1 MNNIQSAGTS
11 LRLLDDLATQ
21 DTALHRLHPLVKILV
36 TLVFLVVVVSFPK
49 YELLGLVPLIGYPM
63 ILLIVGD
70 LPAGYFLKKV
80 LLAAPFVFFVAI
92 FNPIFDSEPWRLF
105 GLVTISRGWISF
117 LVVLGKFG
125 LTVMAAL
132 LLIATT
138 GLNDIGAVL
147 LRLKIPK
154 VLVTQILFMY
164 RYIDVLLDEIARVS
178 QAYAI
183 RSVNHRGVDWPVWG
197 SLVGQLLMRTLE
209 RAERIHQAMLCRG
222 FDGKFKL
229 LRTYRWGYRE
239 GLYLSGWSVFL
250 VVARYINIPGL
261 LGSIL
266 TGVGR

>member
-11 LRLLDDLATQ
+11 LRLLEELATQ
-21 DTALHRLHPLVKILV
+21 KSCVHRLHPLTKILV

-49 YELLGLVPLIGYPM
+49 YDLVGMIPLIGYP
-63 ILLIVGD
+63 IVLIVLAD
-70 LPAGYFLKKV
+70 LPAGYLLKK
-80 LLAAPFVFFVAI
+80 LWFAAPFVFFVAI
-92 FNPIFDSEPWRLF
+92 FNPIFDTEPWRLF
-105 GLVTISRGWISF
+105 GLVVIGRGWISL
-117 LVVLGKFG
+117 LVILGKFG

-147 LRLKIPK
+147 LALKIPPIF
-154 VLVTQILFMY
+154 VTQLLFMY
-164 RYIDVLLDEIARVS
+164 RYIDVLMDEIARVS

-183 RSVNHRGVDWPVWG
+183 RSVNHRGVVWKAWG
-197 SLVGQLLMRTLE
+197 SLAGQLLMRTLE
-209 RAERIHQAMLCRG
+209 RAERIHHAMLCRG
-222 FDGKFKL
+222 FNGKFEL

-239 GLYLSGWSVFL
+239 GLYLAGWFVFL
-250 VVARYINIPGL
+250 IVARWVNIPGL